1 MKVFRN
7 LQVNIR
13 RKQFIEAKKLLL
25 ESRLEDVEGLWW
37 GDIILYSKSFGMI
50 WLCDDLQVLH
60 LHWTPSMHCFT
71 LSWPHLSGIGIL
83 AVVTGPTQDL
93 TSFLQVQPENVWPQ
107 AGALSFLLHALGLLY
122 ECPGRSHSGNLLTS
136 HACATWMQES

>member
-50 WLCDDLQVLH
+50 
-60 LHWTPSMHCFT
+60 
-71 LSWPHLSGIGIL
+71 
-83 AVVTGPTQDL
+83 
-93 TSFLQVQPENVWPQ
+93 
-107 AGALSFLLHALGLLY
+107 
-122 ECPGRSHSGNLLTS
+122 
-136 HACATWMQES
+136 